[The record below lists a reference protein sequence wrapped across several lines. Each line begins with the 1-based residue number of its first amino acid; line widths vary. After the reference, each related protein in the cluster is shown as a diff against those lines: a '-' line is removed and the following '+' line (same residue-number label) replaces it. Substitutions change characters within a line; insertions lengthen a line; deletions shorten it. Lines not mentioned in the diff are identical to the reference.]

1 MQMQMTEKDKKLIVF
16 LAIFVILVAGGY
28 WGIYPVVSNI
38 FSVQEQIEDEKAL
51 QDMNMVKMA
60 QAPLLVADNEQV
72 ETEMAVL
79 KESFF
84 PVMSSAQVD
93 KYMTGLIL
101 DYQLYAYDL
110 SISMPQEEAA
120 NEPYQF
126 SEKAVLEETEE
137 FVDSQADMQAD
148 SSVDISEDDD
158 FMSETPVFEEDV
170 ATGIYKVGVTVRVG
184 GDKANI
190 QRMIDDLS
198 LSKQKL
204 HLISYNWD
212 EENSISFAEDGTYEV
227 STDCTMTMSMNLY
240 MCEE

>member
-28 WGIYPVVSNI
+28 WGIYPIVSNI
-38 FSVQEQIEDEKAL
+38 FSIQEQIEDEQAL
-51 QDMNMVKMA
+51 QDMNMIKMA

-72 ETEMAVL
+72 EAEMSTL
-79 KESFF
+79 KENFF

-110 SISMPQEEAA
+110 SISMPQEEAT

-126 SEKAVLEETEE
+126 SEKAVLEEMEE
-137 FVDSQADMQAD
+137 DTDIPEDTSADTDS
-148 SSVDISEDDD
+148 EDD
-158 FMSETPVFEEDV
+158 FMSEKPVFDEDV
-170 ATGIYKVGVTVRVG
+170 STGIYQVGVTVRVG
-184 GDKANI
+184 GDKANL

-198 LSKQKL
+198 LSEQKL
-204 HLISYNWD
+204 HLIGYDWD
-212 EENSISFAEDGTYEV
+212 EESSISFTEDGTYDVNTE
-227 STDCTMTMSMNLY
+227 CTLRMSMNLY

>member
-60 QAPLLVADNEQV
+60 QTPLLVADNEQV
-72 ETEMAVL
+72 ETEMAAL

-126 SEKAVLEETEE
+126 SEKAVLEEMEE
-137 FVDSQADMQAD
+137 YTDSQED
-148 SSVDISEDDD
+148 SAVDTEEDDD

-170 ATGIYKVGVTVRVG
+170 ASGIYKVGVTVRVG
-184 GDKANI
+184 GDKENI
-190 QRMIDDLS
+190 QRMIDDMS

-204 HLISYNWD
+204 HLLSYNWD
-212 EENSISFAEDGTYEV
+212 EESSISFAEDGTYDV
-227 STDCTMTMSMNLY
+227 NTNCTLTMSMNLY

>member
-51 QDMNMVKMA
+51 QDMNMVKIA
-60 QAPLLVADNEQV
+60 QTPLLVADNEQV
-72 ETEMAVL
+72 ETEMATL
-79 KESFF
+79 KENFF

-110 SISMPQEEAA
+110 SISMPQEEAV

-126 SEKAVLEETEE
+126 SEKAVLEEMEE
-137 FVDSQADMQAD
+137 YTDSQED
-148 SSVDISEDDD
+148 SAVDTEEDDD

-170 ATGIYKVGVTVRVG
+170 SAGIYKVGVTVRIG

-212 EENSISFAEDGTYEV
+212 EESSISFTEDGTYDV
-227 STDCTMTMSMNLY
+227 NTNCTLTMSMNLY

>member
-110 SISMPQEEAA
+110 SISMPQEEAV

-212 EENSISFAEDGTYEV
+212 EESSISFAEDGTYDV
-227 STDCTMTMSMNLY
+227 NTDCTLTMSMNLY

>member
-60 QAPLLVADNEQV
+60 QTPLLVADNEQV
-72 ETEMAVL
+72 ETEMASL

-126 SEKAVLEETEE
+126 SEKAVLEEMEE
-137 FVDSQADMQAD
+137 YTDSQED
-148 SSVDISEDDD
+148 SAVDTEEDDD

-170 ATGIYKVGVTVRVG
+170 ASGIYKVGVTVRVG

-190 QRMIDDLS
+190 QRMIDDMS

-204 HLISYNWD
+204 HLLSYNWD
-212 EENSISFAEDGTYEV
+212 EESSISFAEDGTYDV
-227 STDCTMTMSMNLY
+227 NTNCTLTMSMNLY

>member
-28 WGIYPVVSNI
+28 WGVYPVVSNI
-38 FSVQEQIEDEKAL
+38 FSVQDQIEEEQVLMDE
-51 QDMNMVKMA
+51 NMLKVA
-60 QAPLLVADNEQV
+60 QASLYSADNERI
-72 ETEMAVL
+72 EADMIKL
-79 KESFF
+79 KKSFF

-110 SISMPQEEAA
+110 SINMPEDEAE

-126 SEKAVLEETEE
+126 SQKALTTETEE
-137 FVDSQADMQAD
+137 DLNTQEDTVADE
-148 SSVDISEDDD
+148 EDDATN
-158 FMSETPVFEEDV
+158 EIPVFDEDV
-170 ATGIYKVGVTVRVG
+170 STGIFEVGVTIRVG

-198 LSKQKL
+198 LSEQKL
-204 HLISYNWD
+204 HLLSYYWD
-212 EENSISFAEDGTYEV
+212 EENSISFSEDGTYEV
-227 STDCTMTMSMNLY
+227 STDCIVTMSMNLY

>member
-38 FSVQEQIEDEKAL
+38 FSVQEQIEEEQVLMDE
-51 QDMNMVKMA
+51 NMLKVA
-60 QAPLLVADNEQV
+60 QASLYSADNERI
-72 ETEMAVL
+72 EADMIKL
-79 KESFF
+79 KKSFF

-110 SISMPQEEAA
+110 SINMPEDEAE

-126 SEKAVLEETEE
+126 SQKALTTETEE
-137 FVDSQADMQAD
+137 DLNTQEDTVADE
-148 SSVDISEDDD
+148 EDDATN
-158 FMSETPVFEEDV
+158 EIPVFDEDV
-170 ATGIYKVGVTVRVG
+170 STGIFEVGVTIRVG

-198 LSKQKL
+198 LSEQKL
-204 HLISYNWD
+204 HLLSYYWD
-212 EENSISFAEDGTYEV
+212 EENSISFSEDGTYEV
-227 STDCTMTMSMNLY
+227 STDCIVTMSMNLY

>member
-51 QDMNMVKMA
+51 QDMNMVKIA
-60 QAPLLVADNEQV
+60 QTPLLVADNEQV
-72 ETEMAVL
+72 ETEMATL

-110 SISMPQEEAA
+110 SISMPQEEAV

-126 SEKAVLEETEE
+126 SEKAVLEEMEE
-137 FVDSQADMQAD
+137 YTDSQED
-148 SSVDISEDDD
+148 SAVDTEEDDD

-170 ATGIYKVGVTVRVG
+170 SAGIYKVGVTVRIG

-212 EENSISFAEDGTYEV
+212 EESSISFTEDGTYDV
-227 STDCTMTMSMNLY
+227 NTNCTLTMSMNLY

>member
-38 FSVQEQIEDEKAL
+38 FSVREQIEDEQVLMDENVLK
-51 QDMNMVKMA
+51 VA
-60 QAPLLVADNEQV
+60 QAPLYSADNEQI
-72 ETEMAVL
+72 EADMATL

-126 SEKAVLEETEE
+126 SEKALTAETEE
-137 FVDSQADMQAD
+137 
-148 SSVDISEDDD
+148 
-158 FMSETPVFEEDV
+158 
-170 ATGIYKVGVTVRVG
+170 
-184 GDKANI
+184 
-190 QRMIDDLS
+190 
-198 LSKQKL
+198 
-204 HLISYNWD
+204 
-212 EENSISFAEDGTYEV
+212 
-227 STDCTMTMSMNLY
+227 
-240 MCEE
+240 

>member
-38 FSVQEQIEDEKAL
+38 FSVQEQIEDEQVL
-51 QDMNMVKMA
+51 MDENMLKVA
-60 QAPLLVADNEQV
+60 QAPLYSVDNDQIEA
-72 ETEMAVL
+72 EMATL

-212 EENSISFAEDGTYEV
+212 EESSISFAEDGTYDV
-227 STDCTMTMSMNLY
+227 NTDCTLTMSMNLY

>member
-51 QDMNMVKMA
+51 QDMNMVKIA
-60 QAPLLVADNEQV
+60 QTPLLVADNEQV
-72 ETEMAVL
+72 ETEMAAL

-126 SEKAVLEETEE
+126 SEKAVLEEMEE
-137 FVDSQADMQAD
+137 YTDSQED
-148 SSVDISEDDD
+148 SAVDTEEDDD

-170 ATGIYKVGVTVRVG
+170 ASGIYKVGVTVRVG

-190 QRMIDDLS
+190 QRMIDDMS

-204 HLISYNWD
+204 HLLSYNWD
-212 EENSISFAEDGTYEV
+212 EESSISFAEDGTYDV
-227 STDCTMTMSMNLY
+227 NTNCTLTMSMNLY

>member
-60 QAPLLVADNEQV
+60 QTPLLVADNEQV
-72 ETEMAVL
+72 ETEMAAL

-126 SEKAVLEETEE
+126 SEKAVLEEMEE
-137 FVDSQADMQAD
+137 HTDSQED
-148 SSVDISEDDD
+148 SAVDTEEDDD

-170 ATGIYKVGVTVRVG
+170 ASGIYKVGVTVRVG

-190 QRMIDDLS
+190 QRMIDDMS

-204 HLISYNWD
+204 HLLSYNWD
-212 EENSISFAEDGTYEV
+212 EESSISFAEDGTYDV
-227 STDCTMTMSMNLY
+227 NTNCTLTMSMNLY

>member
-60 QAPLLVADNEQV
+60 QTPLLVADNEQV
-72 ETEMAVL
+72 ETEMAAL

-126 SEKAVLEETEE
+126 SEKAVLEEMEE
-137 FVDSQADMQAD
+137 YTDSQED
-148 SSVDISEDDD
+148 SAVDTEEDDD

-170 ATGIYKVGVTVRVG
+170 ASGIYKVGVTVRVG

-190 QRMIDDLS
+190 QRMIDDMS

-204 HLISYNWD
+204 HLLSYNWD
-212 EENSISFAEDGTYEV
+212 EESSISFAEDGTYDV
-227 STDCTMTMSMNLY
+227 NTNCTLTMSMNLY

>member
-28 WGIYPVVSNI
+28 WGIYPVISNI
-38 FSVQEQIEDEKAL
+38 FSVQEQIEDEQVLMDENVLK
-51 QDMNMVKMA
+51 VA
-60 QAPLLVADNEQV
+60 QAPLYSADNEQI
-72 ETEMAVL
+72 EADMATL

-110 SISMPQEEAA
+110 SINMPQEEAK

-126 SEKAVLEETEE
+126 SEKAL
-137 FVDSQADMQAD
+137 
-148 SSVDISEDDD
+148 ISEAEEYSDTQVDTVED
-158 FMSETPVFEEDV
+158 AEKEDSMSEMPVYDEDV
-170 ATGIYKVGVTVRVG
+170 ATGIYEVGVTIRVG

-198 LSKQKL
+198 LAEQKL

-227 STDCTMTMSMNLY
+227 STDCTVTMSMNLY